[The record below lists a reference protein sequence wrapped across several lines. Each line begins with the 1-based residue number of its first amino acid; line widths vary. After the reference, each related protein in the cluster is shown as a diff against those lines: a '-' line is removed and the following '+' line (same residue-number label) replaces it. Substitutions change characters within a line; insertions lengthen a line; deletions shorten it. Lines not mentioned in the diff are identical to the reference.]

1 MSTKQMK
8 NFEKITSTRYAVE
21 EAIRLSKQP
30 GSWEAKAPS
39 MNIASWEEMAA
50 EKRLSNVTDETNR

>member
-1 MSTKQMK
+1 MK
-8 NFEKITSTRYAVE
+8 NSEKITSTRYAVE

-30 GSWEAKAPS
+30 GSWEAKSRS

-50 EKRLSNVTDETNR
+50 EKRLADVTYETNR